1 MRKVLALILVMFMAV
16 GGFAK
21 SRHLG
26 NFSYINT
33 DGPINIAVNA
43 VVAVKFNKKTYL
55 PFILY
60 LGGDK
65 GVSATIDRS
74 SVVMEYKGKTY
85 HLPSYKEWR
94 ENYNEDV
101 YDLSLFSREP
111 EHIFPSEMDI
121 YQFQTNVDF
130 FPARNEGVTVTNV
143 LSVSYRIGAVTKVYF
158 KNPGIKRGDT
168 VKIKVFD
175 KNNKSIYGEVEIKF

>member
-1 MRKVLALILVMFMAV
+1 MKKLFAIILMLSFVFM
-16 GGFAK
+16 GSAK
-21 SRHLG
+21 TRHLG

-43 VVAVKFNKKTYL
+43 VVAVKFNKKAYL

-65 GVSATIDRS
+65 GVNATIDRKS
-74 SVVMEYKGKTY
+74 IVMEYNGKTY

-130 FPARNEGVTVTNV
+130 FPARNEGVTITNV
-143 LSVSYRIGAVTKVYF
+143 LSISYRIGAVTKVYF

-168 VKIKVFD
+168 IKIKVFD
-175 KNNKSIYGEVEIKF
+175 KDNKSIYGEIEIKF

>member
-1 MRKVLALILVMFMAV
+1 MKKFLVAVLITVFAV
-16 GGFAK
+16 SGFAK
-21 SRHLG
+21 TRHLG

-33 DGPINIAVNA
+33 DGKINIAVNA

-65 GVSATIDRS
+65 GVNATIDRNS
-74 SVVMEYKGKTY
+74 IVMEYKGKVY

-94 ENYNEDV
+94 KNYNEDV
-101 YDLSLFSREP
+101 YDLSLFSKES

-130 FPARNEGVTVTNV
+130 FPARNEGVPIANV
-143 LSVSYRIGAVTKVYF
+143 LSISYRVGAITKVYF
-158 KNPGIKRGDT
+158 KNPGIKRGD
-168 VKIKVFD
+168 VIKIKVFD
-175 KNNKSIYGEVEIKF
+175 KNDKSIYGEVEIKF

>member
-1 MRKVLALILVMFMAV
+1 MKRLAVILIFLILAF

-21 SRHLG
+21 TRHLG
-26 NFSYINT
+26 NYSYINT

-43 VVAVKFNKKTYL
+43 VVAVKFNKKAYL

-65 GVSATIDRS
+65 GVNATIDRNS
-74 SVVMEYKGKTY
+74 IVMEYEGKIY
-85 HLPSYKEWR
+85 HLPSYREWR

-101 YDLSLFSREP
+101 YDLSLFSKEP
-111 EHIFPSEMDI
+111 EHVFPSEMDI
-121 YQFQTNVDF
+121 YKFQTDVDF

-143 LSVSYRIGAVTKVYF
+143 LSISYRIGAVTKVYF
-158 KNPGIKRGDT
+158 KNPGVKKGDT

-175 KNNKSIYGEVEIKF
+175 RKNKKIYGEVEIKF

>member
-43 VVAVKFNKKTYL
+43 VVAVKFNKKAYL